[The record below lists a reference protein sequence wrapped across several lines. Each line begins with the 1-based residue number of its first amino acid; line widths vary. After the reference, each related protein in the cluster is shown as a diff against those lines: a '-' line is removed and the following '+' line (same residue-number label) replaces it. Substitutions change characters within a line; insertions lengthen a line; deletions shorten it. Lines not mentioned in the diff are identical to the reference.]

1 MQCDLGAFWQPH
13 KLPPPPPASRAAC
26 FSDLDPPPPLD
37 EPPVDVCRP
46 PTRPPE
52 PFAAAAAAAVA
63 ATLLLPLAAQFPL
76 PPLPSPPRNAA
87 NGSGDFLFIV
97 LLPLLLPLPLP
108 LPLTSNLRPL
118 ANLSINQ
125 SIGASRSV
133 GGVNSRGKRFA
144 SLHFTSLHFSHFCRW
159 QSNQTLWRFMCHVI
173 CILLCA
179 FGLCKSGR
187 GRFRSY
193 YVTVIKCS
201 YCCTAAPFYEPVACC
216 FFFSFSPFI
225 FSFLALSWLNVSVD
239 VEMRQPVAP
248 DAANAKYFHENLA
261 KMKMKI
267 AMWVFWSA
275 NCTANAV

>member
-26 FSDLDPPPPLD
+26 FSDLDTPPPLD

-52 PFAAAAAAAVA
+52 PFAAADAAVA

-144 SLHFTSLHFSHFCRW
+144 SLHFTSLHFSHFCR
-159 QSNQTLWRFMCHVI
+159 
-173 CILLCA
+173 
-179 FGLCKSGR
+179 
-187 GRFRSY
+187 
-193 YVTVIKCS
+193 
-201 YCCTAAPFYEPVACC
+201 
-216 FFFSFSPFI
+216 
-225 FSFLALSWLNVSVD
+225 
-239 VEMRQPVAP
+239 
-248 DAANAKYFHENLA
+248 
-261 KMKMKI
+261 
-267 AMWVFWSA
+267 
-275 NCTANAV
+275 